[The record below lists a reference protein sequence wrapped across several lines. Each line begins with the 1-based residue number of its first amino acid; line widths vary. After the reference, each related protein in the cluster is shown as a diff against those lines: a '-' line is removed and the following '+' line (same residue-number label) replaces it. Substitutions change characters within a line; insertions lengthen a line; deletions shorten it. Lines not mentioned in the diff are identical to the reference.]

1 MYREIKIGEFIQKGE
16 ILYANKHSA
25 SMDIQ
30 DKLLVEEDSLIT
42 SANTLIR
49 GTNITKNQ
57 RHKTLESFKLM
68 KKISVE
74 TLSIF

>member
-1 MYREIKIGEFIQKGE
+1 MYREIKIGELIEKGE
-16 ILYANKHSA
+16 ILYATKYSV
-25 SMDIQ
+25 SMNFG

-57 RHKTLESFKLM
+57 RHKALESFKLM